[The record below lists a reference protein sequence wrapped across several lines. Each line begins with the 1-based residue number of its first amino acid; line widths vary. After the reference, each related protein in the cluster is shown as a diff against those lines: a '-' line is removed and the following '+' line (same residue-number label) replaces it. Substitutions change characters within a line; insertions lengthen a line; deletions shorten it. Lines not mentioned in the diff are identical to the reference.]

1 MEEARSQTARMAED
15 LRARLGSRAL
25 SDLETG
31 TIVVLPSIT
40 FPEEELRKIT
50 AIEYYAERM
59 LYALLWLGHPEMRI
73 VYITSSPVD
82 PAIVDYYLG
91 FVDAPGARDRLTMV
105 SLDDPDPASI
115 SAKLLSRPELVDRI
129 RDVVGDD
136 DAYILPFNVTP
147 LETQVSH
154 LLQIPLYGPRADH
167 VWWGSKSGARQLARE
182 VGVELPRGEED
193 LRSLG
198 EVELAVRRLR
208 DMQPAAD
215 AVVIKLN
222 NGFSGKGN
230 AILELRDVTVPFNE
244 SPITFCAEEE
254 EWNSYGPKIAYE
266 GAIVEEL
273 IRSAGTV
280 SPSAQFRIAPN
291 GEVEAISTH
300 DQILGGPELQVYL
313 GCRFPARPEYRLQ
326 IQELGLSIARK
337 LSSEGVIGPFGIDF
351 IASPEAGRRRWR
363 ILLSEINLRMG
374 GTSHPFFMAR
384 FVTGGSYDAET
395 GNLVADGRAK
405 HYVANDNLR
414 SERYVGLRPGDAI
427 EGIRRAGIAF
437 DPTTKKGVT
446 LHLMGALPEYGKVGG
461 LAIGDSADEADQLYL
476 SLVETLDGLA
486 G

>member
-1 MEEARSQTARMAED
+1 MDDTRTQTARLAED

-59 LYALLWLGHPEMRI
+59 LYALLWLDHPEMRI

-82 PAIVDYYLG
+82 PAIVDYYLS
-91 FVDAPGARDRLTMV
+91 FVDAPDARDRLEMV
-105 SLDDPDPASI
+105 TLDDPDPASI

-129 RDVVGDD
+129 KDVVATD

-147 LETQVSH
+147 LEVQVSH
-154 LLQIPLYGPRADH
+154 LLQMPLYGPRADH
-167 VWWGSKSGARQLARE
+167 VSWGSKSGARQLARE
-182 VGVELPRGEED
+182 VGVEVPRGEED
-193 LRSLG
+193 LRSVA

-208 DMQPAAD
+208 DTDPKAGAA
-215 AVVIKLN
+215 VIKLN

-230 AILELRDVTVPFNE
+230 AIVELADVEVPFTD
-244 SPITFCAEEE
+244 SPITFCADEE
-254 EWNSYGPKIAYE
+254 EWNTYGPKIAYE

-273 IRSAGTV
+273 IRTSGTV

-300 DQILGGPELQVYL
+300 DQILGGPVQQVYL
-313 GCRFPARPEYRLQ
+313 GCRFPASPEYRLQ
-326 IQELGLSIARK
+326 IQELGLQVAK
-337 LSSEGVIGPFGIDF
+337 ALAAEGVIGPFGIDF
-351 IASPEAGRRRWR
+351 IATPDAGRRRWR
-363 ILLSEINLRMG
+363 IYMSEINLRMG

-384 FVTGGSYDAET
+384 FVTNGRYDPTT
-395 GNLVADGRAK
+395 GNLIADGRAK
-405 HYVANDNLR
+405 HYVGNDNLH
-414 SERYVGLRPGDAI
+414 SDNFVGLQPARVIQAI
-427 EGIRRAGIAF
+427 RQAGIAF
-437 DPTTKKGVT
+437 DRGTKTGVT

-476 SLVETLDGLA
+476 RLVEILDSLPG
-486 G
+486 